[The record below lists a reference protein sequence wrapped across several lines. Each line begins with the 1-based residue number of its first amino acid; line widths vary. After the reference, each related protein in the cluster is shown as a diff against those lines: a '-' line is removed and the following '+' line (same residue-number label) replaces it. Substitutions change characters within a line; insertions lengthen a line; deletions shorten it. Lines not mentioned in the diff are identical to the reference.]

1 MTKQT
6 PKQKSI
12 FPHREPI
19 LSGLIRA
26 QPSFMLML
34 SLTVAFMLSL
44 WLLMDVWLVVFAA
57 SLVAI
62 LILSLV
68 DMLKGLPVVGV
79 RLGKLPHIANV
90 LIVTLLLLSVML
102 TLVVLFGQ
110 ELLGQFDEMK
120 KALPQAFEQ
129 VKLYVRKF
137 PMLQEWL
144 GDNLA
149 GDSDNRLKAL
159 MTKLSDNITVNA
171 AMIGHVLG
179 GITTF
184 VAILLIGLFLAISP
198 NIYVR
203 SAIRLTPVQHR
214 ARTSYLL
221 SRTYI
226 ALKRWLLGQFV
237 VMLFVGVMT
246 AIGLYIMGVPFALA
260 LGFLAFLLDF
270 IPVLGPWLAA
280 VPLLLT
286 VMLFSPEMLV
296 WAVVLV
302 IVVQQLESYVVA
314 PFVQNKLVDLP
325 PVALLLSQL
334 IMGGLTGFL
343 GIALATPL
351 MVMVIVW
358 VQILYV
364 KFVLGDY
371 KISVMG
377 QSDGELKD
385 DPFNELPDETIY
397 ADMMTIDARALD
409 VASLNDTKLYKN
421 NAPSDNDAPHD
432 DILNNDT
439 PNKH

>member
-1 MTKQT
+1 MTEQS
-6 PKQKSI
+6 PKQKSV

-26 QPSFMLML
+26 QPPFMLML
-34 SLTVAFMLSL
+34 SLTVAFLLSL

-68 DMLKGLPVVGV
+68 DGLKKLPVVGV
-79 RLGKLPHIANV
+79 RLSKLPHIANV
-90 LIVTLLLLSVML
+90 LIVTMCLLLVLL
-102 TLVVLFGQ
+102 ALVVLFGQ
-110 ELLGQFDEMK
+110 ELVGQFDEMK

-129 VKLYVRKF
+129 LKLYVKKF
-137 PMLQEWL
+137 PLLQEWL
-144 GDNLA
+144 GDSLA

-159 MTKLSDNITVNA
+159 LTKLSDNVTVNA
-171 AMIGHVLG
+171 TMIGHVLG

-203 SAIRLTPVQHR
+203 SAIRLTPIPHR

-221 SRTYI
+221 SRTHI

-351 MVMVIVW
+351 MVMAIVW

-377 QSDGELKD
+377 QSDSELKD
-385 DPFNELPDETIY
+385 DPFNELPNQTIY
-397 ADMMTIDARALD
+397 ADEMTIDTRALD
-409 VASLNDTKLYKN
+409 TSTLNDAKIHERN
-421 NAPSDNDAPHD
+421 
-432 DILNNDT
+432 
-439 PNKH
+439 